1 MYLKSIVVNGFKS
14 FAEKVN
20 IDLSNKV
27 NVVVGP
33 NGSGKSNV
41 VDAISWVLGTQS
53 PGTLRTNK
61 MEDVIFAGTEKLAEK
76 GFAEVYLNFVVDP
89 EKFNGSEEISIG
101 RKLFR
106 DGASEYFMNGLN
118 CRLLDIQEFLSDL
131 GIGKQQHTIIS
142 QGQIAEILNSKPE
155 DHRVTIEEAAG
166 ILPFKLKKDKALRRI
181 ESGDKEIKRAKDVLR
196 EINKQLKPL
205 KIQAEQAQAHETLSK
220 SLLENKT
227 NINILKYKIFNE
239 KEVGISNELQTTIEH
254 LEEVNKSTDE
264 AKSLKTNLTSELGQG
279 VSVSSLFKDYS
290 NKLSTKSEQVKSV
303 AQIATERLDNLE
315 RESIREEKR
324 LIELQNKVL
333 TNTLTINDLSNK
345 LISKK
350 DNLTNLNQNLEYL
363 NAQLN
368 ENNKNQ
374 SASLEVNEA
383 ILEKDLDYLKGIISK
398 LEVNIT
404 DSEHEYQKW
413 DKDKIV
419 SSELLDSHSSLISKK
434 IILKSSFS
442 KVRKNINSIFDREL
456 EVTRNNLDKIKLEYK
471 NNVDI
476 LNSKVEQ
483 QESISNNSSYKDELK
498 IQEVSLRQ
506 KLKQL
511 EDEITSISNQL
522 VSAAE
527 QIKFLTNE
535 NSDLQLTIDEIH
547 YAPDHNYKTDLENI
561 IDKSTTLISILN
573 KSSESML
580 LQANV
585 YEQKHGNK
593 NIKITEL
600 DNQIEN
606 LNKNYLSLNEQKGN
620 LSIKKAE
627 YSSEKAHYYS
637 TLINMYGVETEVIDS
652 FITSQHSQNEIE
664 NEIRTIE
671 QKLENIG
678 VVNYL
683 AKTDYEQL
691 DTRQQEISNSIEDLT
706 SSKKELLVH
715 IKEIEDEI
723 EFRID
728 SSFNSIS
735 LHFTEIFEQLFPG
748 GKGSLELTN
757 KENLLETGIEI
768 NVQPK
773 GKKVKKLSL
782 LSGGERS
789 LAAIAFLFAIF
800 KSFPSPFYILDEVE
814 AALDD
819 ANLHRMINLLNYVKD
834 DAQFIIVTHQQQTMH
849 AGDILYGVTM
859 EPGSGSRIFIKTKS
873 EFESL
878 IANEVNKDEWKW
890 YKTSKTCR
898 RNC

>member
-1 MYLKSIVVNGFKS
+1 VNGFKS

-324 LIELQNKVL
+324 LTELQNKVL

-404 DSEHEYQKW
+404 DSEYEYQKW

-506 KLKQL
+506 KLKHL

-878 IANEVNKDEWKW
+878 IANEVNTDE
-890 YKTSKTCR
+890 
-898 RNC
+898 

>member
-14 FAEKVN
+14 FAERVN

-53 PGTLRTNK
+53 PGALRTNK
-61 MEDVIFAGTEKLAEK
+61 MEDVIFAGTEKLSEK
-76 GFAEVYLNFVVDP
+76 GFAEVYLNFVVDAD
-89 EKFNGSEEISIG
+89 KFNGSEEISIG
-101 RKLFR
+101 RKLYR

-155 DHRVTIEEAAG
+155 DHRITIEEAAG

-205 KIQAEQAQAHETLSK
+205 KIQAEQAQAHESLNV
-220 SLLENKT
+220 SLLEHKT
-227 NINILKYKIFNE
+227 NLNMLKYTIFDNKE
-239 KEVGISNELQTTIEH
+239 KDISIQLDEIT
-254 LEEVNKSTDE
+254 NKLKNVVSATE
-264 AKSLKTNLTSELGQG
+264 AAKKLKSNLTSELGQG
-279 VSVSSLFKDYS
+279 VSISSLFKDYS

-315 RESIREEKR
+315 RESIREEQR
-324 LIELQNKVL
+324 LSDLQNKVL
-333 TNTLTINDLSNK
+333 ANTLTINDLSNK
-345 LISKK
+345 LITRK
-350 DNLTNLNQNLEYL
+350 DTLTDLNQNLESL
-363 NAQLN
+363 NKQIN

-383 ILEKDLDYLKGIISK
+383 ILEKDLDYLKDIVSK
-398 LEVNIT
+398 LEVNLSA
-404 DSEHEYQKW
+404 SEETFNKW
-413 DKDKIV
+413 QQDKESTK
-419 SSELLDSHSSLISKK
+419 SLLEKHNSLISNKFT
-434 IILKSSFS
+434 LKSSFS
-442 KVRKNINSIFDREL
+442 KVRKNINSIIDRE
-456 EVTRNNLDKIKLEYK
+456 VDTTKINLDVLKLEYNK
-471 NNVDI
+471 KLDI
-476 LNSKVEQ
+476 LNSKIDQ
-483 QESISNNSSYKDELK
+483 QNIISNNTSYKEELK
-498 IQEVSLRQ
+498 NQEVSLRA
-506 KLKQL
+506 KLKSL
-511 EDEITSISNQL
+511 EDDITSRSNQL

-547 YAPDHNYKTDLENI
+547 YAPDTDYKNELENI
-561 IDKSTTLISILN
+561 IAESTKLIQILN
-573 KSSESML
+573 TSSESML
-580 LQANV
+580 SQADL

-593 NIKITEL
+593 NSKISEL
-600 DNQIEN
+600 DDEIES
-606 LNKNYLSLNEQKGN
+606 LNKTYISLNDEKSN
-620 LSIKKAE
+620 LSIQKAE
-627 YSSEKAHYYS
+627 YSSEKAHHYS
-637 TLINMYGVETEVIDS
+637 TLVNMYGIEMRQIQGFNPEP
-652 FITSQHSQNEIE
+652 HNQNEMENDIRSIE
-664 NEIRTIE
+664 EQIE
-671 QKLENIG
+671 KIG

-691 DTRQQEISNSIEDLT
+691 DARHQEISASIEDLT
-706 SSKKELLVH
+706 SSKKELLLH

-735 LHFTEIFEQLFPG
+735 VHFAEIFEQLFPG

-873 EFESL
+873 EFENL
-878 IANEVNKDEWKW
+878 IANESNIDE
-890 YKTSKTCR
+890 
-898 RNC
+898 

>member
-53 PGTLRTNK
+53 PGALRTNK
-61 MEDVIFAGTEKLAEK
+61 MEDVIFAGTEKLSEK

-101 RKLFR
+101 RKLYR

-181 ESGDKEIKRAKDVLR
+181 ESGEKEIKRAKDVLR

-205 KIQAEQAQAHETLSK
+205 KIQAEQAQEHESLNA
-220 SLLENKT
+220 SLLE
-227 NINILKYKIFNE
+227 
-239 KEVGISNELQTTIEH
+239 S
-254 LEEVNKSTDE
+254 
-264 AKSLKTNLTSELGQG
+264 KTNLNLLKYENFNTKENESINKLTTISEKLDDISKSSNEAKALKSNLTKELGQG
-279 VSVSSLFKDYS
+279 VSVSSLFKDHS
-290 NKLSTKSEQVKSV
+290 NKLTTKSEQIKSV
-303 AQIATERLDNLE
+303 AQIATERLDNLN
-315 RESIREEKR
+315 RETIREEKR
-324 LIELQNKVL
+324 LTDLQNKVL
-333 TNTLTINDLSNK
+333 SNTLTINDLSNK
-345 LISKK
+345 LILKK
-350 DNLTNLNQNLEYL
+350 NTLTDLNKRLDHL
-363 NAQLN
+363 NKQIN

-383 ILEKDLDYLKGIISK
+383 ILEKDLDYLKGIVNK
-398 LEVNIT
+398 LETNLLT
-404 DSEHEYQKW
+404 SEGDLNKWENDRNSTQESMDSFSK
-413 DKDKIV
+413 
-419 SSELLDSHSSLISKK
+419 LISKK
-434 IILKSSFS
+434 ILLKNSFS
-442 KVRKNINSIFDREL
+442 KVRKNINLIVNREVDATK
-456 EVTRNNLDKIKLEYK
+456 ENLDILKSEYK
-471 NNVDI
+471 SNVDI
-476 LNSKVEQ
+476 LNSKIEQ
-483 QESISNNSSYKDELK
+483 QNIISNNSSYKEELK
-498 IQEVSLRQ
+498 NQEIILRKNLNSL
-506 KLKQL
+506 
-511 EDEITSISNQL
+511 EEEITSRSNQL

-535 NSDLQLTIDEIH
+535 NSELQITIDEIH
-547 YAPDHNYKTDLENI
+547 YAPNNDYKSELESI
-561 IDKSTTLISILN
+561 ISKSTALIKVLN
-573 KSSESML
+573 KSAHSML
-580 LQANV
+580 LQADV

-593 NIKITEL
+593 NSRIIEL
-600 DNQIEN
+600 DNEIEKY
-606 LNKNYLSLNEQKGN
+606 NKSYLLLNEEKGN
-620 LSIKKAE
+620 ISIKNAE

-637 TLINMYGVETEVIDS
+637 SLKNIYGVENSDIDS
-652 FITSQHSQNEIE
+652 FNADLYNQEELE
-664 NEIRTIE
+664 NEIKIIE
-671 QKLENIG
+671 NKLENIG

-683 AKTDYEQL
+683 AKTDFEQL
-691 DTRQQEISNSIEDLT
+691 NARHQDISVSIEDLT
-706 SSKKELLVH
+706 TSKKELLTH

-735 LHFTEIFEQLFPG
+735 VHFGEIFEQLFPG

-819 ANLHRMINLLNYVKD
+819 ANLHRMINLLNYVRD

-849 AGDILYGVTM
+849 AGDVLYGVTM

-873 EFESL
+873 EFENL
-878 IANEVNKDEWKW
+878 ISNEGKKNE
-890 YKTSKTCR
+890 
-898 RNC
+898 

>member
-101 RKLFR
+101 RKLVR

-404 DSEHEYQKW
+404 DSEYEYQKW

-878 IANEVNKDEWKW
+878 IANEVNKDE
-890 YKTSKTCR
+890 
-898 RNC
+898 

>member
-14 FAEKVN
+14 FAERVN

-53 PGTLRTNK
+53 PGALRTNK
-61 MEDVIFAGTEKLAEK
+61 MEDVIFAGTEKLSEK
-76 GFAEVYLNFVVDP
+76 GFAEVYLNFVVDAD
-89 EKFNGSEEISIG
+89 KFNGSEEISIG
-101 RKLFR
+101 RKLYR

-155 DHRVTIEEAAG
+155 DHRITIEEAAG

-205 KIQAEQAQAHETLSK
+205 KIQAEQAQAHESLNV
-220 SLLENKT
+220 SLLEHKT
-227 NINILKYKIFNE
+227 NLNMLKYTIFDNKE
-239 KEVGISNELQTTIEH
+239 KDISIQLDEIT
-254 LEEVNKSTDE
+254 NKLKNVVSATE
-264 AKSLKTNLTSELGQG
+264 AAKKLKSNLTSELGQG
-279 VSVSSLFKDYS
+279 VSISSLFKDYS

-315 RESIREEKR
+315 RESIREEQR
-324 LIELQNKVL
+324 LSDLQNKVL
-333 TNTLTINDLSNK
+333 ANTLTINDLSNK
-345 LISKK
+345 LITRK
-350 DNLTNLNQNLEYL
+350 DTLTDLNQNLESL
-363 NAQLN
+363 NKQIN

-383 ILEKDLDYLKGIISK
+383 ILEKDLDYLKDIVSK
-398 LEVNIT
+398 LEDNLSA
-404 DSEHEYQKW
+404 SEETFNKW
-413 DKDKIV
+413 QQDKESTK
-419 SSELLDSHSSLISKK
+419 SLLEKHNSLISNKFT
-434 IILKSSFS
+434 LKSSFS
-442 KVRKNINSIFDREL
+442 KVRKNINSIIDRE
-456 EVTRNNLDKIKLEYK
+456 VDTTKINLDVLKLEYNK
-471 NNVDI
+471 KLDI
-476 LNSKVEQ
+476 LNSKIDQ
-483 QESISNNSSYKDELK
+483 QNIISNNTSYKEELK
-498 IQEVSLRQ
+498 NQEVSLRA
-506 KLKQL
+506 KLKSL
-511 EDEITSISNQL
+511 EDDITSRSNQL

-547 YAPDHNYKTDLENI
+547 YAPDTDYKNELENI
-561 IDKSTTLISILN
+561 IAESTKLIQILN
-573 KSSESML
+573 TSSESML
-580 LQANV
+580 SQADL

-593 NIKITEL
+593 NSKISEL
-600 DNQIEN
+600 DNEIES
-606 LNKNYLSLNEQKGN
+606 LNKTYISLNDEKSK
-620 LSIKKAE
+620 LSIQKAE
-627 YSSEKAHYYS
+627 YSSEKAHHYS
-637 TLINMYGVETEVIDS
+637 TLVNMYGIEMRQIQGFDPEL
-652 FITSQHSQNEIE
+652 HNQNEMENDIRSIE
-664 NEIRTIE
+664 EQIE
-671 QKLENIG
+671 KIG

-691 DTRQQEISNSIEDLT
+691 DARHQEISASIEDLT
-706 SSKKELLVH
+706 SSKKELLLH

-735 LHFTEIFEQLFPG
+735 VHFAEIFEQLFPG

-873 EFESL
+873 EFENL
-878 IANEVNKDEWKW
+878 IANESNIDE
-890 YKTSKTCR
+890 
-898 RNC
+898 

>member
-205 KIQAEQAQAHETLSK
+205 KIQAEQAQAHETLSG

-239 KEVGISNELQTTIEH
+239 KETGISNELKTTIEQ

-363 NAQLN
+363 NVQLN

-404 DSEHEYQKW
+404 DSENEFQKW
-413 DKDKIV
+413 DKDKIL

-434 IILKSSFS
+434 IILKGSFS
-442 KVRKNINSIFDREL
+442 KVRKNITSIFDREL
-456 EVTRNNLDKIKLEYK
+456 EVTMKNLEKIKLEYK

-483 QESISNNSSYKDELK
+483 QNSISNNSSYKDELK

-547 YAPDHNYKTDLENI
+547 YAPDHNYKTELENI

-573 KSSESML
+573 KSAESML

-600 DNQIEN
+600 DSQIEN

-652 FITSQHSQNEIE
+652 FMPSQHSQNEIE

-691 DTRQQEISNSIEDLT
+691 DTRHQEITNSIEDLT

-735 LHFTEIFEQLFPG
+735 IHFTEIFEQLFPG

-878 IANEVNKDEWKW
+878 IANEVNKDE
-890 YKTSKTCR
+890 
-898 RNC
+898 

>member
-205 KIQAEQAQAHETLSK
+205 KIQAEQAQAHETLSG

-239 KEVGISNELQTTIEH
+239 KETGISNELKTTIEQ

-363 NAQLN
+363 NVQLN

-398 LEVNIT
+398 LELNIT
-404 DSEHEYQKW
+404 DSENEFQKW
-413 DKDKIV
+413 DKDKIL

-434 IILKSSFS
+434 IILKGSFS
-442 KVRKNINSIFDREL
+442 KVRKNITSIFDREL
-456 EVTRNNLDKIKLEYK
+456 EVTMKNLEKIKLEYK

-483 QESISNNSSYKDELK
+483 QNSISNNSSYKDELK

-547 YAPDHNYKTDLENI
+547 YAPDHNYKTELENI

-573 KSSESML
+573 KSAESML

-600 DNQIEN
+600 DSQIEN

-652 FITSQHSQNEIE
+652 FIPSQHSQNEIE

-691 DTRQQEISNSIEDLT
+691 DTRHQEITNSIEDLT

-735 LHFTEIFEQLFPG
+735 IHFTEIFEQLFPG

-878 IANEVNKDEWKW
+878 IANEVNKDE
-890 YKTSKTCR
+890 
-898 RNC
+898 

>member
-652 FITSQHSQNEIE
+652 FIPSQHSQNEIE
-664 NEIRTIE
+664 IEIRTIE

-878 IANEVNKDEWKW
+878 IANEVNKDE
-890 YKTSKTCR
+890 
-898 RNC
+898 

>member
-383 ILEKDLDYLKGIISK
+383 ILEKDLGYLKGIISK

-404 DSEHEYQKW
+404 DSEYEYQKW

-652 FITSQHSQNEIE
+652 FIPSQHSQNEIE

-878 IANEVNKDEWKW
+878 IANEVNKDE
-890 YKTSKTCR
+890 
-898 RNC
+898 

>member
-53 PGTLRTNK
+53 PGALRTNK
-61 MEDVIFAGTEKLAEK
+61 MEDVIFAGTEKLSEK

-101 RKLFR
+101 RKLYR

-181 ESGDKEIKRAKDVLR
+181 ESGEKEIKRAKDVLR

-205 KIQAEQAQAHETLSK
+205 KIQAEQAQEHESLNA
-220 SLLENKT
+220 SLLE
-227 NINILKYKIFNE
+227 
-239 KEVGISNELQTTIEH
+239 S
-254 LEEVNKSTDE
+254 
-264 AKSLKTNLTSELGQG
+264 KTNLNLLKYENFNTKENESINKLTTISEKLDDISKSSNEAKALKSNLTKELGQG
-279 VSVSSLFKDYS
+279 VSVSSLFKDHS
-290 NKLSTKSEQVKSV
+290 NKLTTKSEQIKSV
-303 AQIATERLDNLE
+303 AQIATERLDNLN
-315 RESIREEKR
+315 RETIREEKR
-324 LIELQNKVL
+324 LTDLQNKVL
-333 TNTLTINDLSNK
+333 SNTLTINDLSNK
-345 LISKK
+345 LILKK
-350 DNLTNLNQNLEYL
+350 NTLTDLNKSLENLNKQI
-363 NAQLN
+363 N

-383 ILEKDLDYLKGIISK
+383 ILEKDLDYLKGIVNK
-398 LEVNIT
+398 LETNLIT
-404 DSEHEYQKW
+404 SEGDLNKWENDRNSTQESMDSFSK
-413 DKDKIV
+413 
-419 SSELLDSHSSLISKK
+419 LISKK
-434 IILKSSFS
+434 ILLKNSFS
-442 KVRKNINSIFDREL
+442 KVRKNINLIVNREVD
-456 EVTRNNLDKIKLEYK
+456 VTKENLDILKAEYK
-471 NNVDI
+471 SNVDI
-476 LNSKVEQ
+476 LNSKIEQ
-483 QESISNNSSYKDELK
+483 QNIISNNSSYKEELK
-498 IQEVSLRQ
+498 NQEIILRKNLNSL
-506 KLKQL
+506 
-511 EDEITSISNQL
+511 EEEITSRSNQL

-535 NSDLQLTIDEIH
+535 NSELQITIDDIH
-547 YAPDHNYKTDLENI
+547 YAPNNDYKSELESI
-561 IDKSTTLISILN
+561 ISKSTSLIKVLN
-573 KSSESML
+573 KSAHSML
-580 LQANV
+580 LQADV

-593 NIKITEL
+593 NSRIIEL
-600 DNQIEN
+600 DNEIEEY
-606 LNKNYLSLNEQKGN
+606 NKSYILLNEEKGN
-620 LSIKKAE
+620 ISIKNAE

-637 TLINMYGVETEVIDS
+637 SLKNIYGVENNDIDS
-652 FITSQHSQNEIE
+652 FNSDLYSQDELE
-664 NEIRTIE
+664 NEIKIIE
-671 QKLENIG
+671 NKLENIG

-683 AKTDYEQL
+683 AKTDFEQL
-691 DTRQQEISNSIEDLT
+691 NTRHQDISVSIEDLT
-706 SSKKELLVH
+706 TSKKELLTH

-735 LHFTEIFEQLFPG
+735 VHFGEIFEQLFPG

-819 ANLHRMINLLNYVKD
+819 ANLHRMINLLNYVRD

-849 AGDILYGVTM
+849 AGDVLYGVTM

-873 EFESL
+873 EFENL
-878 IANEVNKDEWKW
+878 ISNEGKKNE
-890 YKTSKTCR
+890 
-898 RNC
+898 

>member
-1 MYLKSIVVNGFKS
+1 VNGFKS

-155 DHRVTIEEAAG
+155 DHRITIEEAAG

-205 KIQAEQAQAHETLSK
+205 KIQAEQAQAHETLSR

-239 KEVGISNELQTTIEH
+239 KETGISNELKTTIEQ

-333 TNTLTINDLSNK
+333 TNTLTVNDLSNK

-363 NAQLN
+363 NVQLN

-404 DSEHEYQKW
+404 DSENEFQKW
-413 DKDKIV
+413 DKDKILN
-419 SSELLDSHSSLISKK
+419 SELLDSHSSLISKK
-434 IILKSSFS
+434 IILKGSFS
-442 KVRKNINSIFDREL
+442 KVRKNITSIFDREI
-456 EVTRNNLDKIKLEYK
+456 EVTKKNLEKIKLEYK

-483 QESISNNSSYKDELK
+483 QNSISNNSSYKDELK

-547 YAPDHNYKTDLENI
+547 YAPDHNYKTELENI

-573 KSSESML
+573 KSAESML

-600 DNQIEN
+600 DSQIEN

-652 FITSQHSQNEIE
+652 FMPSQHSQNEIE
-664 NEIRTIE
+664 NEIKTIE

-691 DTRQQEISNSIEDLT
+691 DTRHQEITNSIEDLT

-735 LHFTEIFEQLFPG
+735 IHFTEIFEQLFPG

-878 IANEVNKDEWKW
+878 IANEVNKDE
-890 YKTSKTCR
+890 
-898 RNC
+898 

>member
-53 PGTLRTNK
+53 PGALRTNK
-61 MEDVIFAGTEKLAEK
+61 MEDVIFAGTEKLSEK

-101 RKLFR
+101 RKLYR

-181 ESGDKEIKRAKDVLR
+181 ESGEKEIKRAKDVLR

-205 KIQAEQAQAHETLSK
+205 KIQAEQAQEHESLNA
-220 SLLENKT
+220 SLLE
-227 NINILKYKIFNE
+227 
-239 KEVGISNELQTTIEH
+239 S
-254 LEEVNKSTDE
+254 
-264 AKSLKTNLTSELGQG
+264 KTNLNLLKYENFNTKENESINKLTTISEKLDDISKSSNEAKALKSNLTKELGQG
-279 VSVSSLFKDYS
+279 VSVSSLFKDHS
-290 NKLSTKSEQVKSV
+290 NKLTTKSEQIKSV
-303 AQIATERLDNLE
+303 AQIATERLDNLN
-315 RESIREEKR
+315 RETIREEKR
-324 LIELQNKVL
+324 LSDLQNKVL

-345 LISKK
+345 LILKK
-350 DNLTNLNQNLEYL
+350 NTLTDLNKSLDHL
-363 NAQLN
+363 NKQIN

-383 ILEKDLDYLKGIISK
+383 ILEKDLDYLKGIVNK
-398 LEVNIT
+398 LETNLLT
-404 DSEHEYQKW
+404 SEGDLNKWENDRNSTQESMDSFSK
-413 DKDKIV
+413 
-419 SSELLDSHSSLISKK
+419 LISKK
-434 IILKSSFS
+434 ILLKNSFS
-442 KVRKNINSIFDREL
+442 KVRKNINLIVNREVDATK
-456 EVTRNNLDKIKLEYK
+456 ENLDILKAEYK
-471 NNVDI
+471 SNVDI
-476 LNSKVEQ
+476 LNSKIEQ
-483 QESISNNSSYKDELK
+483 QNIISNNSSYKEELK
-498 IQEVSLRQ
+498 NQEIILRKNLNSL
-506 KLKQL
+506 
-511 EDEITSISNQL
+511 EEEITSRSNQL

-535 NSDLQLTIDEIH
+535 NSELQITIDEIH
-547 YAPDHNYKTDLENI
+547 YAPNNDYKSELESI
-561 IDKSTTLISILN
+561 ISKSTALIKVLN
-573 KSSESML
+573 KSAHSML
-580 LQANV
+580 LQADV

-593 NIKITEL
+593 NSRIIEL
-600 DNQIEN
+600 DNEIEEY
-606 LNKNYLSLNEQKGN
+606 NKSYILLNEEKGN
-620 LSIKKAE
+620 ISIKNAE

-637 TLINMYGVETEVIDS
+637 SLKNIYGVENNDIDS
-652 FITSQHSQNEIE
+652 FNSDLYSQDELE
-664 NEIRTIE
+664 NEIKIIE
-671 QKLENIG
+671 NKLENIG

-683 AKTDYEQL
+683 AKTDFEQL
-691 DTRQQEISNSIEDLT
+691 NTRHQDISVSIEDLT
-706 SSKKELLVH
+706 TSKKELLTH

-735 LHFTEIFEQLFPG
+735 VHFGEIFEQLFPG

-819 ANLHRMINLLNYVKD
+819 ANLHRMINLLNYVRD

-849 AGDILYGVTM
+849 AGDVLYGVTM

-873 EFESL
+873 EFENL
-878 IANEVNKDEWKW
+878 ISNEGKKNE
-890 YKTSKTCR
+890 
-898 RNC
+898 

>member
-20 IDLSNKV
+20 IELSNKV

-227 NINILKYKIFNE
+227 NINILKYKIFKE
-239 KEVGISNELQTTIEH
+239 KETGISSELQTTIKD

-315 RESIREEKR
+315 RESIRQEKR
-324 LIELQNKVL
+324 LSDLQNKVL

-363 NAQLN
+363 NVQLN

-383 ILEKDLDYLKGIISK
+383 ILEKDLDYLKRIISK

-404 DSEHEYQKW
+404 DRENEYQKW

-442 KVRKNINSIFDREL
+442 KVRKNISSIFDREL

-498 IQEVSLRQ
+498 NQEVSLRQ
-506 KLKQL
+506 NLKQL

-547 YAPDHNYKTDLENI
+547 YAPDHNYKTELENI

-606 LNKNYLSLNEQKGN
+606 LNKKYLSLNEQKGN

-652 FITSQHSQNEIE
+652 FISSQYSQNEIE

-691 DTRQQEISNSIEDLT
+691 DTRHREISNSIEDLT

-878 IANEVNKDEWKW
+878 IANEVNKDE
-890 YKTSKTCR
+890 
-898 RNC
+898 

>member
-155 DHRVTIEEAAG
+155 DHRITIEEAAG

-205 KIQAEQAQAHETLSK
+205 KIQAEQAQAHETLSG

-239 KEVGISNELQTTIEH
+239 KETGISNELKTTIEQ

-363 NAQLN
+363 NVQLN

-398 LEVNIT
+398 LELNIT
-404 DSEHEYQKW
+404 DSENEFQKW
-413 DKDKIV
+413 DKDKIL

-434 IILKSSFS
+434 IILKGSFS
-442 KVRKNINSIFDREL
+442 KVRKNITSIFDREL
-456 EVTRNNLDKIKLEYK
+456 EVTKKNLEKIKLEYK

-483 QESISNNSSYKDELK
+483 QNSISNNSSYKDELK

-547 YAPDHNYKTDLENI
+547 YAPDHNYKTELENI

-573 KSSESML
+573 KSAESML

-600 DNQIEN
+600 DSQIEN

-637 TLINMYGVETEVIDS
+637 TLINMYGVETEVIDT
-652 FITSQHSQNEIE
+652 FIPSQHSQNEIE

-691 DTRQQEISNSIEDLT
+691 DTRHQEITNSIEDLT

-735 LHFTEIFEQLFPG
+735 IHFTEIFEQLFPG

-878 IANEVNKDEWKW
+878 IANEVNKDE
-890 YKTSKTCR
+890 
-898 RNC
+898 

>member
-20 IDLSNKV
+20 IELSNKV

-227 NINILKYKIFNE
+227 NINILKYKIFKE
-239 KEVGISNELQTTIEH
+239 KETGISSELQTTIKD

-315 RESIREEKR
+315 RESIRQEKR
-324 LIELQNKVL
+324 LSDLQNKVL

-350 DNLTNLNQNLEYL
+350 DNLTILNQNLEYL
-363 NAQLN
+363 NVQLN

-383 ILEKDLDYLKGIISK
+383 ILEKDLDYLKRIISK

-404 DSEHEYQKW
+404 DRENEYQKW

-442 KVRKNINSIFDREL
+442 KVRKNITSIFDREL

-498 IQEVSLRQ
+498 NQEVSLRQ
-506 KLKQL
+506 NLKQL
-511 EDEITSISNQL
+511 EDEITAISNQL

-547 YAPDHNYKTDLENI
+547 YAPDHNYKTELENI

-606 LNKNYLSLNEQKGN
+606 LNKKYLSLNEQKGN

-652 FITSQHSQNEIE
+652 FISSQYSQNEVE

-691 DTRQQEISNSIEDLT
+691 DTRHQEISNSIEDLT

-878 IANEVNKDEWKW
+878 IANEVNKDE
-890 YKTSKTCR
+890 
-898 RNC
+898 

>member
-53 PGTLRTNK
+53 PGALRTNK
-61 MEDVIFAGTEKLAEK
+61 MEDVIFAGTEKLSEK

-101 RKLFR
+101 RKLYR

-181 ESGDKEIKRAKDVLR
+181 ESGEKEIKRAKDVLR

-205 KIQAEQAQAHETLSK
+205 KIQAEQAQEHESLNA
-220 SLLENKT
+220 SLLE
-227 NINILKYKIFNE
+227 
-239 KEVGISNELQTTIEH
+239 S
-254 LEEVNKSTDE
+254 
-264 AKSLKTNLTSELGQG
+264 KTNLNLLKYENFNTKENESINKLTTISEKLDDISKSSNEAKALKSNLTKELGQG
-279 VSVSSLFKDYS
+279 VSVSSLFKDHS
-290 NKLSTKSEQVKSV
+290 NKLTTKSEQIKSV
-303 AQIATERLDNLE
+303 AQIATERLDNLN
-315 RESIREEKR
+315 RETIREEKR
-324 LIELQNKVL
+324 LSDLQNKVL

-345 LISKK
+345 LILKK
-350 DNLTNLNQNLEYL
+350 NSLTDLNKSLENLNKQI
-363 NAQLN
+363 N

-383 ILEKDLDYLKGIISK
+383 ILEKDLDYLKGIVNK
-398 LEVNIT
+398 LETNLIT
-404 DSEHEYQKW
+404 SEGDLNKWENDRNSTQESMDSFSK
-413 DKDKIV
+413 
-419 SSELLDSHSSLISKK
+419 LISKK
-434 IILKSSFS
+434 ILLKNSFS
-442 KVRKNINSIFDREL
+442 KVRKNINLIVNREVD
-456 EVTRNNLDKIKLEYK
+456 VTKENLDILKAEYK
-471 NNVDI
+471 SNVDI
-476 LNSKVEQ
+476 LNSKIEQ
-483 QESISNNSSYKDELK
+483 QNIISNNSSYKEELK
-498 IQEVSLRQ
+498 NQEIILRKNLNSL
-506 KLKQL
+506 
-511 EDEITSISNQL
+511 EEEITSRSNQL

-535 NSDLQLTIDEIH
+535 NSELQITIDEIH
-547 YAPDHNYKTDLENI
+547 YAPNNDYKSELESI
-561 IDKSTTLISILN
+561 ISKSTALIKVLN
-573 KSSESML
+573 KSAHSML
-580 LQANV
+580 LQADV

-593 NIKITEL
+593 NSRIIEL
-600 DNQIEN
+600 DNEIEEY
-606 LNKNYLSLNEQKGN
+606 NKSYILLNEEKGN
-620 LSIKKAE
+620 ISIKNAE

-637 TLINMYGVETEVIDS
+637 SLKNIYGVESNDIDS
-652 FITSQHSQNEIE
+652 FNSDLYSQDKLE
-664 NEIRTIE
+664 NEIKIIE
-671 QKLENIG
+671 NKLENIG

-683 AKTDYEQL
+683 AKTDFEQL
-691 DTRQQEISNSIEDLT
+691 NTRHQDISVSIEDLT
-706 SSKKELLVH
+706 TSKKELLTH

-735 LHFTEIFEQLFPG
+735 VHFGEIFEQLFPG

-819 ANLHRMINLLNYVKD
+819 ANLHRMINLLNYVRD

-849 AGDILYGVTM
+849 AGDVLYGVTM

-873 EFESL
+873 EFENL
-878 IANEVNKDEWKW
+878 ISNEGKKNE
-890 YKTSKTCR
+890 
-898 RNC
+898 

>member
-20 IDLSNKV
+20 IELSNKV

-227 NINILKYKIFNE
+227 NINILKYKIFKE
-239 KEVGISNELQTTIEH
+239 KETGISSELQTTIKD

-315 RESIREEKR
+315 RESIRQEKR
-324 LIELQNKVL
+324 LSDLQNKVL

-363 NAQLN
+363 NVQLN

-383 ILEKDLDYLKGIISK
+383 ILEKDLDYLKRIISK

-404 DSEHEYQKW
+404 DRENEYQKW

-442 KVRKNINSIFDREL
+442 KVRKNITSIFDREL

-498 IQEVSLRQ
+498 NQEVSLRQ
-506 KLKQL
+506 NLKQL
-511 EDEITSISNQL
+511 EDEITAISNQL

-547 YAPDHNYKTDLENI
+547 YAPDHNYKTELENI

-606 LNKNYLSLNEQKGN
+606 LNKKYLSLNEQKGN

-627 YSSEKAHYYS
+627 YSSEKAHFYS

-652 FITSQHSQNEIE
+652 FISSQYSQNEVE

-691 DTRQQEISNSIEDLT
+691 DTRHQEISNSIEDLT

-878 IANEVNKDEWKW
+878 IANEVNKDE
-890 YKTSKTCR
+890 
-898 RNC
+898 

>member
-205 KIQAEQAQAHETLSK
+205 KIQAEQAQAHETLSG

-239 KEVGISNELQTTIEH
+239 KETGISNELKTTIEQ

-333 TNTLTINDLSNK
+333 TNTLTVNDLSNK

-363 NAQLN
+363 NVQLN

-398 LEVNIT
+398 LELNIT
-404 DSEHEYQKW
+404 DSENEFQKW
-413 DKDKIV
+413 DKDKIL

-434 IILKSSFS
+434 IILKGSFS
-442 KVRKNINSIFDREL
+442 KVRKNITSIFDREL
-456 EVTRNNLDKIKLEYK
+456 EVTKKNLEKIKLEYK

-483 QESISNNSSYKDELK
+483 QNSISNNSSYKDELK

-547 YAPDHNYKTDLENI
+547 YAPDHNYKTELENI

-573 KSSESML
+573 KSAESML
-580 LQANV
+580 QQANV

-600 DNQIEN
+600 DSQIEN

-637 TLINMYGVETEVIDS
+637 TLINMYGVETEVIDT
-652 FITSQHSQNEIE
+652 FIPSQHSQNEIE

-691 DTRQQEISNSIEDLT
+691 DTRHQEITNSIEDLT

-735 LHFTEIFEQLFPG
+735 IHFTEIFEQLFPG

-878 IANEVNKDEWKW
+878 IANEVNKDE
-890 YKTSKTCR
+890 
-898 RNC
+898 

>member
-205 KIQAEQAQAHETLSK
+205 KIQAEQAQAHETLSG

-239 KEVGISNELQTTIEH
+239 KETGISNELKTTIEQ

-363 NAQLN
+363 NVQLN

-398 LEVNIT
+398 LELNIT
-404 DSEHEYQKW
+404 DSENEFQKW
-413 DKDKIV
+413 DKDKIL

-434 IILKSSFS
+434 IILKGSFS
-442 KVRKNINSIFDREL
+442 KVRKNITSIFDREL
-456 EVTRNNLDKIKLEYK
+456 EVTKKNLEKIKLEYK

-483 QESISNNSSYKDELK
+483 QNSISNNSSYKDELK

-547 YAPDHNYKTDLENI
+547 YAPDHNYKTELENI

-573 KSSESML
+573 KSAESML

-600 DNQIEN
+600 DSQIED

-652 FITSQHSQNEIE
+652 FIPSQHSQNEIE

-691 DTRQQEISNSIEDLT
+691 DTRHQEITNSIEDLT

-735 LHFTEIFEQLFPG
+735 IHFTEIFEQLFPG

-878 IANEVNKDEWKW
+878 IANEVNKDE
-890 YKTSKTCR
+890 
-898 RNC
+898 

>member
-404 DSEHEYQKW
+404 DSEYEYQKW

-652 FITSQHSQNEIE
+652 FIPSQHSQNEIE
-664 NEIRTIE
+664 IEIRTIE

-878 IANEVNKDEWKW
+878 IANEVNKDE
-890 YKTSKTCR
+890 
-898 RNC
+898 

>member
-254 LEEVNKSTDE
+254 LEEVNKSIDE

-404 DSEHEYQKW
+404 DSEYEYQKW

-547 YAPDHNYKTDLENI
+547 YAPNHNYKTNLENI

-878 IANEVNKDEWKW
+878 IANEVNKDE
-890 YKTSKTCR
+890 
-898 RNC
+898 

>member
-155 DHRVTIEEAAG
+155 DHRITIEEAAG

-205 KIQAEQAQAHETLSK
+205 KIQAEQAEAHETLSR

-239 KEVGISNELQTTIEH
+239 KETGISNELETTIEQ

-333 TNTLTINDLSNK
+333 TNTLTVNDLSNK

-363 NAQLN
+363 NVQLN

-398 LEVNIT
+398 LEVDIT
-404 DSEHEYQKW
+404 DSENEFQKW
-413 DKDKIV
+413 DKDKILN
-419 SSELLDSHSSLISKK
+419 SELLDSHSSLISKK
-434 IILKSSFS
+434 IILKGSFS
-442 KVRKNINSIFDREL
+442 KVRKNITSIFDREI
-456 EVTRNNLDKIKLEYK
+456 EVTKKNLEKIKLEYK

-483 QESISNNSSYKDELK
+483 QNSISNNSSYKDELK

-547 YAPDHNYKTDLENI
+547 YAPDHNYKTELENI

-573 KSSESML
+573 KSAESML

-593 NIKITEL
+593 NVKITEL
-600 DNQIEN
+600 DSQIEN

-652 FITSQHSQNEIE
+652 FMPSQHSQNEIE
-664 NEIRTIE
+664 NEIKTIE

-691 DTRQQEISNSIEDLT
+691 DTRHQEITNSIEDLT

-735 LHFTEIFEQLFPG
+735 IHFTEIFEQLFPG

-878 IANEVNKDEWKW
+878 IANEVNKDE
-890 YKTSKTCR
+890 
-898 RNC
+898 

>member
-1 MYLKSIVVNGFKS
+1 VNGFKS

-53 PGTLRTNK
+53 PGALRTNK
-61 MEDVIFAGTEKLAEK
+61 MEDVIFAGTEKLSEK
-76 GFAEVYLNFVVDP
+76 GFAEVYLNFVVNP

-101 RKLFR
+101 RKLYR

-181 ESGDKEIKRAKDVLR
+181 ESGEKEIKRAKDVLR

-205 KIQAEQAQAHETLSK
+205 KIQAEQAQAHESLNA
-220 SLLENKT
+220 SLLE
-227 NINILKYKIFNE
+227 
-239 KEVGISNELQTTIEH
+239 S
-254 LEEVNKSTDE
+254 
-264 AKSLKTNLTSELGQG
+264 KTNLNLLKYTNFNAKENDSINELTIISEKLDNISKSNNEAKTLKSNLTKELGQG
-279 VSVSSLFKDYS
+279 VSVSSLFKDHS
-290 NKLSTKSEQVKSV
+290 NKLSTKSEQIKSV
-303 AQIATERLDNLE
+303 AQIATERLDNLN
-315 RESIREEKR
+315 RETIREEKR
-324 LIELQNKVL
+324 LTDLQNKVL

-345 LISKK
+345 LILKK
-350 DNLTNLNQNLEYL
+350 NTLTNLNKSLEHL
-363 NAQLN
+363 NKQIN

-383 ILEKDLDYLKGIISK
+383 ILEKDLDYLKGIINK
-398 LEVNIT
+398 LETSLLTSEGDLNKWENDRNSTQEAV
-404 DSEHEYQKW
+404 DSFSK
-413 DKDKIV
+413 
-419 SSELLDSHSSLISKK
+419 LISKK
-434 IILKSSFS
+434 ILLKNSFS
-442 KVRKNINSIFDREL
+442 KVRKNINLIVNREL
-456 EVTRNNLDKIKLEYK
+456 DVTKENLNILKSEYK
-471 NNVDI
+471 SNVDI
-476 LNSKVEQ
+476 LNSKIEQ
-483 QESISNNSSYKDELK
+483 QNIISNNSSYKEELK
-498 IQEVSLRQ
+498 NQEIILRKNLNSL
-506 KLKQL
+506 
-511 EDEITSISNQL
+511 EEEITSRSNQL

-535 NSDLQLTIDEIH
+535 NSELQITIDEIH
-547 YAPDHNYKTDLENI
+547 YAPNNDYKSELETI
-561 IDKSTTLISILN
+561 ISKSTALIKVLN
-573 KSSESML
+573 QSAQSML
-580 LQANV
+580 LQADV

-593 NIKITEL
+593 NSRIIQL
-600 DNQIEN
+600 DNEIEQFN
-606 LNKNYLSLNEQKGN
+606 NSYLLLNEQKGN
-620 LSIKKAE
+620 ISIKNAE

-637 TLINMYGVETEVIDS
+637 SLKNMYGVESNDIDS
-652 FITSQHSQNEIE
+652 FNSDLYSQEELE
-664 NEIRTIE
+664 NEIKIIE
-671 QKLENIG
+671 KKLEDIG

-683 AKTDYEQL
+683 AKTDFDQL
-691 DTRQQEISNSIEDLT
+691 NTRHQDISVSIEDLT
-706 SSKKELLVH
+706 TSKKELLTH

-735 LHFTEIFEQLFPG
+735 VHFGEIFEQLFPG

-819 ANLHRMINLLNYVKD
+819 ANLHRMINLLNYVRD

-849 AGDILYGVTM
+849 AGDVLYGVTM

-873 EFESL
+873 EFENL
-878 IANEVNKDEWKW
+878 ISNEGKNNE
-890 YKTSKTCR
+890 
-898 RNC
+898 